1 MSSDLSRIPVDRRRH
16 AAALLGLFAAFL
28 VTVGVLPW
36 VAATTTGI
44 RVFAAVTLLVG
55 VLLALVAWGLLQST
69 VLDRRQRAE
78 AELDSVI
85 LDTAQA
91 AGAGCGCGHEHDPD
105 ELHFTDEAPCSP
117 ESAACAHTCESCVLN
132 ALRS

>member
-1 MSSDLSRIPVDRRRH
+1 M
-16 AAALLGLFAAFL
+16 
-28 VTVGVLPW
+28 TVGVLPW
-36 VAATTTGI
+36 TAATTTGI
-44 RVFAAVTLLVG
+44 RAVAVAALLIG

-69 VLDRRQRAE
+69 VLERRQRAE

-105 ELHFTDEAPCSP
+105 ELHFTDEAPCFP
-117 ESAACAHTCESCVLN
+117 ESATCAHTCESCVLS